1 MEHHFNV
8 EVAKEIGMAAAVIY
22 YNIKFWCE
30 KNKANDVNYHDGYY
44 WTFNSVKAFQK
55 LFPYLSDK
63 KISSSLKLLE
73 DRGYIK
79 SGNYNDSTYDRTKWY
94 ADIKTD
100 IEDSNLQNGSFHL
113 PKKENGDTQ
122 NGEPIPYINTYINT
136 DNKLKDI
143 SPKVDI
149 SLEKEN
155 IKKKEKF
162 DAIKV
167 VELNEE
173 ISSDSELLQ
182 AWKDFIEFRKAVKPI
197 KTMQGFTKLLNKLR
211 DLSNGNHQVMID
223 ILNQSIEKEWLGLF
237 ELEKKRTSYQPK
249 QNDTFLDDLDRLA
262 RGEHIKGKS
271 EFDGLR

>member
-1 MEHHFNV
+1 MEHHFDV

-100 IEDSNLQNGSFHL
+100 MEDSNLQNGSFHL

-155 IKKKEKF
+155 EPKKKKFIPPTIEEVRAYCLEKGYDI
-162 DAIKV
+162 DAEHFINFYESKGWYVGKNKMVSWKACVGTWVKNNKKQQTKV
-167 VELNEE
+167 ISDNPYEDMLREE
-173 ISSDSELLQ
+173 GIYYDENRSNY
-182 AWKDFIEFRKAVKPI
+182 FIE
-197 KTMQGFTKLLNKLR
+197 
-211 DLSNGNHQVMID
+211 
-223 ILNQSIEKEWLGLF
+223 
-237 ELEKKRTSYQPK
+237 
-249 QNDTFLDDLDRLA
+249 
-262 RGEHIKGKS
+262 
-271 EFDGLR
+271 